1 VAGSGRDAARRGNRE
16 EQLERFAESLEQNAD
31 ALGAAASMDTVRGML
46 SATFHVDAPDRQ
58 EAAWKAFW
66 VLLRARHDRRGL
78 VYLHAVWD
86 AGVALT
92 ADSRLEV
99 QEETRPEAET
109 AELETPVTRFRS
121 RLQLEPEEA

>member
-1 VAGSGRDAARRGNRE
+1 MSSVAEWRVRAETPEGTATE
-16 EQLERFAESLEQNAD
+16 EAQLERFAESLEQNDD
-31 ALGAAASMDTVRGML
+31 ALGAAASMDTARGTL
-46 SATFHVDAPDRQ
+46 SATFHVEAPDRQ

-66 VLLRARHDRRGL
+66 

-109 AELETPVTRFRS
+109 AELETPVTRFRA
-121 RLQLEPEEA
+121 RVQLEPEDA